1 MNLTRKHYIIIA
13 VVGAILVVAV
23 AVAIA
28 VPVALSNRQAAPTS
42 AELADRYL
50 SETPLIDGH
59 NDLPW
64 QLKSLYNNRLQ
75 TIDLSTD
82 LSHTTLHTDIP
93 RLRAGKVGGQFWAAY
108 TSCASQYKDAILH
121 ILEQID
127 VIKRMS
133 DMYPDHFQFVTT
145 ADGIVEAHSNGKV
158 ASLIGVEGGHNIDS
172 NLGVLRMLYELGTRY
187 MTVTHSCNTP
197 WADNWREDFDRT
209 PEHLDGLS
217 EFGQKV
223 IKEMNRLGM
232 LIDLSHVSVAT
243 MNDVLDIT
251 QAPVIFSH
259 SSAFSVCGS
268 YRNVPDDV
276 LKRVVQN
283 KGVVMVNFYTVYIN
297 CPPRNISAD
306 PSEATM
312 DQVIEHIEYIR
323 GIENGAGI
331 DIVGLGSD
339 YDGVGTL
346 PTGLEDVSKFPD
358 LITALIDRG
367 WTEEEIKKLL
377 GENLLR
383 VFRETERVRDD
394 LKTELPDDETI
405 PRDNVW
411 ETNNTC
417 RTYVWQG

>member
-1 MNLTRKHYIIIA
+1 MDLTRKHYIIMV
-13 VVGAILVVAV
+13 VVGALVVCAV

-28 VPVALSNRQAAPTS
+28 VPVALSNRQAAATS
-42 AELADRYL
+42 QELAKQYM

-64 QLKSLYNNRLQ
+64 QLKSLYNNSLE
-75 TIDLSTD
+75 TVDLTAD

-93 RLRAGKVGGQFWAAY
+93 RLQAGKVGGQFWAAY
-108 TSCASQYKDAILH
+108 TSCGAQYKDAVMH

-127 VIKRMS
+127 VIKRMCAK
-133 DMYPDHFQFVTT
+133 YNKYLQFVTT
-145 ADGIVEAHSNGKV
+145 ADGIVEAHGNGKV

-187 MTVTHSCNTP
+187 MTITHSCNTP
-197 WADNWREDFDRT
+197 WADNWREEFEPT
-209 PEHLDGLS
+209 PEQLDGLS
-217 EFGQKV
+217 AYGEKV

-243 MNDVLDIT
+243 MNDVLDISA
-251 QAPVIFSH
+251 APVIFSH

-268 YRNVPDDV
+268 YRNVPDTV
-276 LKRVVQN
+276 LSRVVEK
-283 KGVVMVNFYTVYIN
+283 KGVVMVNFYTQYIN

-306 PSEATM
+306 PREATM
-312 DQVIEHIEYIR
+312 AQVIEHIEHIR
-323 GIENGAGI
+323 DINNGAGI

-358 LITALIDRG
+358 LIAALIDRG
-367 WTEEEIKKLL
+367 WTEEQIKKLL

-383 VFRETERVRDD
+383 VFRDTEKVRDQQNAV
-394 LKTELPDDETI
+394 LPFDDVF
-405 PRDNVW
+405 PRVNVW
-411 ETNNTC
+411 EVNNTC
-417 RTYVWQG
+417 RTYVG